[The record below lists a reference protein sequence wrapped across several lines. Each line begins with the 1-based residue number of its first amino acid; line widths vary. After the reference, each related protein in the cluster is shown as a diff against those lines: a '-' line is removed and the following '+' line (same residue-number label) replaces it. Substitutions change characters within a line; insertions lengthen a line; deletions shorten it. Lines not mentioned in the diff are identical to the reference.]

1 MHRVFNTT
9 LRVTFGCAVL
19 GLAAATTAQADVTTT
34 FSGFGTIGGTFTSNS
49 DYAYHHDATEFSG
62 ASNQF
67 GIPLESR
74 VGLQARFDFGDGLS
88 VTAQEVF
95 RLRETTNFDPGTEWL
110 YVQYSPDP
118 ELQVRL
124 GRVVLAAFLYSDS
137 RQVGYAMPWFR
148 APSEMYGSLPFD
160 YLDGGQVLWQ
170 KSLGDF
176 ILNLEASYGTTS
188 GLFELS
194 ATQVETTNAHDVLNA
209 VVSVEYKNFLL
220 RVARTNLSAPTS
232 LPLTPTFSL
241 NYAGHDYFTAVGF
254 QYDDSKALV
263 IGEWSRSEQNLA
275 PILNEPLSSS
285 NQWYLTG
292 GWHFG
297 KFLPMVMYTKFNE
310 QKALVTPA
318 AVNFGTWS
326 GMLRYDV
333 MTNVAVKAEISRPS
347 ASNGAYWIVGSNPT
361 PNAHVNVYSVGVD
374 FVF

>member
-1 MHRVFNTT
+1 MHRGFNTT
-9 LRVTFGCAVL
+9 LRATFGCAVL
-19 GLAAATTAQADVTTT
+19 GLAAATVAQADVTTT

-49 DYAYHHDATEFSG
+49 NYTYHHDASEFSG

-67 GIPLESR
+67 DIPLESR
-74 VGLQARFDFGDGLS
+74 LGLQARFDFGDGLS

-95 RLRETTNFDPGTEWL
+95 RLRETTAFDPGTEWL
-110 YVQYSPDP
+110 YVQYSPNSD
-118 ELQVRL
+118 LQIRL

-137 RQVGYAMPWFR
+137 RQVGYALPWFR
-148 APSEMYGSLPFD
+148 APVEMYGNLPFD

-170 KSLGDF
+170 KSLGEF
-176 ILNLEASYGTTS
+176 IVNLEASYGTTS

-194 ATQVETTNAHDVLNA
+194 PTQVQTTNAHDVFNA
-209 VVSVEYKNFLL
+209 AASVEYKNLLL
-220 RVARTNLSAPTS
+220 RVARTSLSSPTD

-241 NYAGHDYFTAVGF
+241 NYEGHDYFTAVGM

-263 IGEWSRSEQNLA
+263 IAEWSRTQNNEA
-275 PILNEPLSSS
+275 PILNQPLSGS

-310 QKALVTPA
+310 QKSLVIPS
-318 AVNFGTWS
+318 AVSFGTWS

-333 MTNVAVKAEISRPS
+333 VTNVAVKAEVSRPS
-347 ASNGAYWIVGSNPT
+347 ASNGAYWITGSNPT
-361 PNAHVNVYSVGVD
+361 PNAHVSVYSIGVD